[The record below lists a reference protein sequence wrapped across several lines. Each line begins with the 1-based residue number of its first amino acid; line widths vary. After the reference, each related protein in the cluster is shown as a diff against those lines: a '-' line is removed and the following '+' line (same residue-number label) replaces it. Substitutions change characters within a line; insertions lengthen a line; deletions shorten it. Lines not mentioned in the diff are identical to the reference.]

1 MVGFP
6 GALIGVFGILGGYN
20 WEVSVE
26 DGKRY
31 VRISPPD
38 EERKISLSLPHSLF
52 VTYTSVPIYHTVRE
66 TVPGGALTA
75 MIV

>member
-1 MVGFP
+1 M
-6 GALIGVFGILGGYN
+6 GVLGILGGYS

-26 DGKRY
+26 DGNKY

-38 EERKISLSLPHSLF
+38 EERKISLSLPRSLF
-52 VTYTSVPIYHTVRE
+52 VTYTSVPIYHTVRVI
-66 TVPGGALTA
+66 VPGGALTA